1 MDFLTQKLPEGVV
14 IENRFYPV
22 HTDFKN
28 WIKIA
33 ELLEKT
39 ESIDYMCLAEIFSL
53 CYIELP
59 ENILEAVGGVKDFFS
74 GGAAES
80 REKRGGIDKQRCF
93 SFLKD
98 GWLIYAA
105 FLSQYGIDLLKEE
118 LHWYKF
124 LALFKGLR
132 NDHKLFDVIYFR
144 TVKLSD
150 IKDKDKRRYLSRM
163 KSIYALTDTKSEEEK
178 AFNTASKIAELF

>member
-14 IENRFYPV
+14 IGSRFYPV
-22 HTDFKN
+22 HTDFRN

-39 ESIDYMCLAEIFSL
+39 VALDYMCLAEIFSL

-59 ENILEAVGGVKDFFS
+59 ENIFEAVGGVKDFFS

-80 REKRGGIDKQRCF
+80 GEKRGGIDKQRCF

-105 FLSQYGIDLLKEE
+105 FLSQYGIDLLKED

-132 NDHKLFDVIYFR
+132 KEHKLFDVIYYR

-150 IKDKDKRRYLSRM
+150 IKDKEKRAYLRRM
-163 KSIYALTDTKSEEEK
+163 KSLYRLEDERSDEEK
-178 AFNTASKIAELF
+178 AYTLASEIAELF